1 MFGNLKQLLDDLA
14 RIEGQVDGLSHLARE
29 ILQGN
34 HEALKGLLVEIWNGK
49 RYRILNCNEHRGVI
63 TCYGTVAEIQK
74 SGRAGGKPGTRA
86 YHIGRLSEL
95 KIVEEEKDGQT

>member
-1 MFGNLKQLLDDLA
+1 MFGNLKQLLEDLA

-49 RYRILNCNEHRGVI
+49 RYRILNCTEHRGVI
-63 TCYGTVAEIQK
+63 TCYGTVAKVERR
-74 SGRAGGKPGTRA
+74 SGRNSGKPGTRA

-95 KIVEEEKDGQT
+95 KIVEDKDGQA